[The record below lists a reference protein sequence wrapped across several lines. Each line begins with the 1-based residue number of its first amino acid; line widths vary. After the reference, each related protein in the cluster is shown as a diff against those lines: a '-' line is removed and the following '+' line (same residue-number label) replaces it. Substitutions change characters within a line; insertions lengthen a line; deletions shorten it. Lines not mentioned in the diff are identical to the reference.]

1 MLAEIIDIKE
11 NELELK
17 LQEEDIS
24 IMYIIQHELLKE
36 KSVEFAGVMLKHPL
50 IKDYIARVITKRK
63 DPIDAIQDASLSA
76 SEYIKEL
83 TGYPESQPEE
93 EITRGVFLRSSV
105 LNARPALR

>member
-1 MLAEIIDIKE
+1 MLAEIINIKE

-83 TGYPESQPEE
+83 TGTLKAS
-93 EITRGVFLRSSV
+93 LKKK
-105 LNARPALR
+105 